1 MPTYQ
6 CCRDSK
12 VNDHVVA
19 CDSPV
24 GSGKTTAVMAYMLS
38 QAKKHHLRRIFV
50 VLPFTSI
57 ISQSV
62 ETYRRCL
69 VLPGEEPNKIVAEVQ
84 TGHLPSGGCM
94 NCREVLFLLMK
105 HTLHCLR
112 IFCRLHGNGST
123 ASLTSGIAIGFL
135 RRVLSTDSGRF
146 SRLRQPEPGECQI
159 WLTTRFVPRWRSMSR
174 TASGI
179 SGIPHS

>member
-1 MPTYQ
+1 M
-6 CCRDSK
+6 
-12 VNDHVVA
+12 
-19 CDSPV
+19 
-24 GSGKTTAVMAYMLS
+24 
-38 QAKKHHLRRIFV
+38 
-50 VLPFTSI
+50 
-57 ISQSV
+57 

-69 VLPGEEPNKIVAEVQ
+69 VLPGEEPNKIIAEVHHRMDFESESVR
-84 TGHLPSGGCM
+84 HLSTLWKAPVIVTTAVAFFETLASNRPSALRRLHELPGSAI
-94 NCREVLFLLMK
+94 LLMK
-105 HTLHCLR
+105 HTPHCLR

-146 SRLRQPEPGECQI
+146 SRLRQPEPGECQL